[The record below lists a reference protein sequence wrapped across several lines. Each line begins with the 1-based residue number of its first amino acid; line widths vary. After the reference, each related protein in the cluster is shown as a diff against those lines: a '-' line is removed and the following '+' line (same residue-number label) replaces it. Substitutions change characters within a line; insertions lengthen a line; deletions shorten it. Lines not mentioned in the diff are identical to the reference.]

1 MNNKLELENVIKAMS
16 SLSQGCAEAAK
27 VFSKLSKVAGIR
39 PIPRL
44 NFYHRCKLRVCR
56 WFGLST
62 DWKIKNKIRVRVARL
77 IPILQ
82 QAFGGNRE
90 DK

>member
-1 MNNKLELENVIKAMS
+1 MNNKPELENVIKAMRG
-16 SLSQGCAEAAK
+16 LSKSAK
-27 VFSKLSKVAGIR
+27 GASQNLRALSKVAQ
-39 PIPRL
+39 IPHL

-62 DWKIKNKIRVRVARL
+62 DKDKIRVRVARL

-82 QAFGGNRE
+82 QAFGGKHE